1 MGAILAYVIQSTLC
15 VALLFIG
22 YCLLGMKRETF
33 HRFNRAVLL
42 GICALA
48 FLLPWGS
55 DMWEGHVTMQSAESD
70 WNAWLAHAAA
80 DEESVPS
87 TPSSRTFPVWQMAL
101 LTIYVVGSCVLVVR
115 YLRGWRRLRAVLR
128 NGRCIRLD
136 DKTRLVLHDKE
147 MASFSWMG
155 YVVMSEAD
163 YETHG
168 KLILAHEL
176 AHVRLRHSWDML
188 FVSICAVVQWF
199 NPCVWLLRRELQ
211 AVHEYE
217 VDEAVLRQGIEER
230 QYQLLLIE
238 KAVGTRR
245 YSMVNSFNHSSLN
258 KRITMMKKKNRVH
271 GHARS
276 ICMCFPWQL
285 VQWPPLPVRKSRL
298 RWSGFRVSKLRILP
312 QSRKRMAR
320 KPTLWLPHRFKMTC
334 SMWWN
339 RCPGF
344 REEKRQ

>member
-101 LTIYVVGSCVLVVR
+101 LTIYVVGSCVLYVR

-136 DKTRLVLHDKE
+136 DKTRLVLHDKD

-155 YVVMSEAD
+155 
-163 YETHG
+163 
-168 KLILAHEL
+168 
-176 AHVRLRHSWDML
+176 
-188 FVSICAVVQWF
+188 
-199 NPCVWLLRRELQ
+199 
-211 AVHEYE
+211 
-217 VDEAVLRQGIEER
+217 
-230 QYQLLLIE
+230 
-238 KAVGTRR
+238 
-245 YSMVNSFNHSSLN
+245 
-258 KRITMMKKKNRVH
+258 
-271 GHARS
+271 
-276 ICMCFPWQL
+276 
-285 VQWPPLPVRKSRL
+285 
-298 RWSGFRVSKLRILP
+298 
-312 QSRKRMAR
+312 
-320 KPTLWLPHRFKMTC
+320 
-334 SMWWN
+334 
-339 RCPGF
+339 
-344 REEKRQ
+344 